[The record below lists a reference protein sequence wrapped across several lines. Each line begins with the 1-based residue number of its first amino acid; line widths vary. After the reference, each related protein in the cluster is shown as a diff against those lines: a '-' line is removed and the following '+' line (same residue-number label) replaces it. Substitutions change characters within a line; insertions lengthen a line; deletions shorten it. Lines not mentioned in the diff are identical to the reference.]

1 MWIVALFN
9 IYPAVTEI
17 GYECEMSFTDASNVM
32 GTFSQL
38 LCWFNR
44 DLKSW
49 VICERNSL
57 ISFWTEFSDQI
68 ALFFGLILLSS
79 PKPSIVYVK
88 VTRVFFILSTVESV
102 SRFIYYSLVFA
113 KGVQF
118 LRASTSCAFDVAPTS
133 EDTAKI
139 ESEALRELIY
149 EMLNIIFYSAFI
161 WGTFALVSVLRRGG
175 TGDERISGESD
186 VLSIVKQNPPKML
199 VMSSA
204 FGIISLRPGAIL
216 MSLVTLGVSVFHAFN
231 NIYRMIYWCGDFDY
245 EKTWCTWPFGV
256 LTCLDQF
263 LCIGL
268 CLFTTYLLVL
278 MDAKT
283 RFSSLT
289 KWLMYII
296 LSSLGFLISAILIV
310 SDHYP
315 SYWMNGMRN
324 DIWIYYSRFW
334 LGATNL
340 IITHSI
346 AIVRLAGGRGSEH
359 EGAARAL
366 IYANLSEE
374 DSEGRFEESDT
385 DSIADL
391 FGAAP
396 VEKKK
401 SRAPKKVEAADEDDN
416 ISSAASSLINTPRG
430 YDISMSN
437 QAVNGLQIGSRV
449 PSQRLN

>member
-49 VICERNSL
+49 VLCERNSL

-231 NIYRMIYWCGDFDY
+231 NIYRMIYWCGDFD
-245 EKTWCTWPFGV
+245 
-256 LTCLDQF
+256 
-263 LCIGL
+263 
-268 CLFTTYLLVL
+268 
-278 MDAKT
+278 
-283 RFSSLT
+283 
-289 KWLMYII
+289 
-296 LSSLGFLISAILIV
+296 
-310 SDHYP
+310 
-315 SYWMNGMRN
+315 
-324 DIWIYYSRFW
+324 
-334 LGATNL
+334 
-340 IITHSI
+340 
-346 AIVRLAGGRGSEH
+346 
-359 EGAARAL
+359 
-366 IYANLSEE
+366 
-374 DSEGRFEESDT
+374 
-385 DSIADL
+385 
-391 FGAAP
+391 
-396 VEKKK
+396 
-401 SRAPKKVEAADEDDN
+401 
-416 ISSAASSLINTPRG
+416 
-430 YDISMSN
+430 
-437 QAVNGLQIGSRV
+437 
-449 PSQRLN
+449 